1 MAGGGDGDGGS
12 CQGFPDHCKKELS
25 DSLRIPEL
33 FKNPFYHNDYAR
45 YEENGAQ

>member
-1 MAGGGDGDGGS
+1 MAMGV
-12 CQGFPDHCKKELS
+12 PVRVVRTIAKKELS